1 MTLFFKYW
9 LPVLGWMAVI
19 FAVSGT
25 PGETI
30 PRFGVVDVVVKK
42 GAHALAY
49 AILALL
55 CRRATGDN
63 RRALLITVLYAIS
76 DEAHQ
81 LWVAGRYGQPLDV
94 VIDTTGGL
102 LGLWLTARWFGEK
115 HE

>member
-1 MTLFFKYW
+1 MRSPMLFW
-9 LPVLGWMAVI
+9 QCCVAGQQV
-19 FAVSGT
+19 T
-25 PGETI
+25 T
-30 PRFGVVDVVVKK
+30 VVPM
-42 GAHALAY
+42 
-49 AILALL
+49 
-55 CRRATGDN
+55 
-63 RRALLITVLYAIS
+63 LITVLYAIS